1 MRPDAPMTA
10 TLILSLTDVRVATR
24 HTVPVMDTSGA
35 RVKVLPPL
43 LFLVVLAGALVAD
56 EFLPL
61 TLPGGTIRIVA
72 GVALVV
78 TGLVLMGWAGRVMW
92 GSHTTISP
100 WARASALVTSGPF
113 GFTRNPIYLGDLLVY
128 LGVALRVGSWW
139 PVLLL
144 PLLFPAV
151 QWLVIGPEERY
162 LAERFGAEYT
172 AYRQRVRRWL

>member
-1 MRPDAPMTA
+1 MTA

-24 HTVPVMDTSGA
+24 HTVPVMDTSGP

-56 EFLPL
+56 RLLPL
-61 TLPGGTIRIVA
+61 PLPGGAARVAA

-78 TGLVLMGWAGRVMW
+78 VGVAVMAWAGRAMW
-92 GSHTTISP
+92 ASHTTVSP
-100 WARASALVTSGPF
+100 WARVSALVTSGPF
-113 GFTRNPIYLGDLLVY
+113 RFTRNPIYLGDLLVY
-128 LGVALRVGSWW
+128 LGVMLWVGTWW
-139 PVLLL
+139 PLLAL
-144 PLLFPAV
+144 PILFLAA

-162 LAERFGAEYT
+162 LTDRFGGEYT

>member
-1 MRPDAPMTA
+1 MTA

-56 EFLPL
+56 RLLPL
-61 TLPGGTIRIVA
+61 PLPGGTARVVA

-78 TGLVLMGWAGRVMW
+78 AGLALMAWAGRTMW
-92 GSHTTISP
+92 VSHTTVSP
-100 WARASALVTSGPF
+100 WARVSALVTSGPF
-113 GFTRNPIYLGDLLVY
+113 RFTRNPIYLGDLLVY
-128 LGVALRVGSWW
+128 LGVALWVGTWW
-139 PVLLL
+139 PVLFL

-151 QWLVIGPEERY
+151 QGLVIGPEERY
-162 LAERFGAEYT
+162 LTARFGDDYT
-172 AYRQRVRRWL
+172 AYLQRVRRWI